1 MGNSKIRWVGLQ
13 GPSVALNL
21 DNVTNTVRVKYSPV
35 IKAGT
40 PSDEMIKDKVPQGVN
55 HLIFNCHGFEDK
67 SSYPAH
73 LAIGTT
79 ITKDNVNLMEPIAS
93 NMTLRVIW
101 FSACNLGLSS
111 GATELCV
118 GMAKK
123 TGCYVV
129 SQALAVPDVNL
140 PIDCLVDNKD
150 MMMPYYFNPD
160 GKKISRKEF
169 MTYGIDNTLFWP
181 V

>member
-1 MGNSKIRWVGLQ
+1 MGNSRIRWVGLQ
-13 GPSVALNL
+13 GPSVALNS
-21 DNVTNTVRVKYSPV
+21 DNVKNMVRVKYSPV

-67 SSYPAH
+67 PSYPAH

-79 ITKDNVNLMEPIAS
+79 ITKDNVDLMEPIAA

-101 FSACNLGLSS
+101 FSACNLALSA

-118 GMAKK
+118 RMAKK

-129 SQALAVPDVNL
+129 SQTLAVPDVTL

-150 MMMPYYFNPD
+150 MMPAYFNQD
-160 GKKISRKEF
+160 GKQISRKEF